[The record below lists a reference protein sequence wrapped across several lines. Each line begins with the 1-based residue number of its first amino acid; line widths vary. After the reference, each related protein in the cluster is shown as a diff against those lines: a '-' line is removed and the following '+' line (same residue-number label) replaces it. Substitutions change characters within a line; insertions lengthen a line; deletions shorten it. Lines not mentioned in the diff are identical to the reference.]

1 MTRRHKTMKG
11 GFWDSLN
18 SAWEQTKKASSSAYN
33 SAASAVAPAPAPAP
47 TPMLAPAP
55 TPTSVIGGRRRRRTS
70 KRGGYSANTP
80 INGLASTSAPFSGKT
95 AQPQVWVGGRTR
107 RRRHKHSTSC
117 KHKRHR
123 KH

>member
-33 SAASAVAPAPAPAP
+33 SAAMAINPKPAPTSILAPAPAP
-47 TPMLAPAP
+47 T
-55 TPTSVIGGRRRRRTS
+55 SVFGGKKRRKTS

-95 AQPQVWVGGRTR
+95 AQAQVLVGGKTR
-107 RRRHKHSTSC
+107 RRCRKHTSSC
-117 KHKRHR
+117 KHKRPR

>member
-11 GFWDSLN
+11 GFWDGFSLN
-18 SAWEQTKKASSSAYN
+18 NAWEQTKKASSSAYN
-33 SAASAVAPAPAPAP
+33 SAASVVAPAPAP
-47 TPMLAPAP
+47 MLSLAPA
-55 TPTSVIGGRRRRRTS
+55 PTSVIGGRRKRKTS

-80 INGLASTSAPFSGKT
+80 INGLASTSASFSGKT
-95 AQPQVWVGGRTR
+95 TQPQVWAGGRTR